1 MTSPDPIQ
9 AALDFQ
15 KGSEK
20 AFEYFFKL
28 LRPRLEYY
36 AFRILD
42 DKDEAADVVED
53 SFINIWATHQTFSH
67 PKIIKSWLYTT
78 VRNTCFKLI
87 QRKKV
92 FGRIEKDLI
101 ILSAPDIEDSKENQ
115 MIRAEVIGEIYYSFG
130 NLPED
135 CRKILSLLYKDGLTV
150 KEVSLRLDLSLS
162 CVKTQKGRGLQM
174 IRDMV
179 LHGIVPAGVIIRMSS
194 EKKKKVVEYEK
205 KQRDERKERNEKI
218 VKLRNKGW
226 LFKDIAKK
234 VFLHPV
240 SCQQIY
246 LKQISKNNTP

>member
-1 MTSPDPIQ
+1 MEAKAYDM
-9 AALDFQ
+9 ALAFQ
-15 KGSEK
+15 RGEERGF
-20 AFEYFFKL
+20 AYFFDL
-28 LRPRLEYY
+28 LRPRLQYY
-36 AFRILD
+36 AFRILKD
-42 DKDEAADVVED
+42 EDEAADAVED
-53 SFINIWATHQTFSH
+53 GFIKIWANRETIHH
-67 PKIIKSWLYTT
+67 PKQIKAWMYTT
-78 VRNTCFKLI
+78 VRNLCLNLI

-92 FGRIEKDLI
+92 FGKIEKDLT